1 MGVDRDDAFND
12 FFASTGAARY
22 SGFRSFKTSLDC
34 FMIQLCFLIEKKCV
48 LTPFRPFVLCG
59 VGYFAYHVMHKE
71 SESVAN
77 AAGVIYAPPKTAPV
91 LEDEEELAEEN
102 KEIPDPEPIDQE
114 QEGEAKHETDQDH
127 TDKTAPSTSGTGGN
141 PSSGKGWDAVR
152 KSLNVNSA
160 STSGTGGDKPGS
172 GSSML
177 RDAVRKS
184 ITANAAST
192 KGWNAVAK
200 SISSNAAP
208 NKRRRESLRKP
219 GLSTRS
225 FGIDTRS
232 SSVTTT
238 GTAASTI
245 RKTSSKNS
253 LSSINSDDS
262 SSVDSDEEEDVVAV
276 RGLNTRTSTS
286 TSGGLNNRTSTST
299 SGSSGGSRRGQLRP
313 SLSSRPSSGSRPSS
327 NGGGPRPGRRR
338 STAGSS
344 GVKKMG
350 LSTRSFGINLAAQA
364 AEVDSDSDDSSD

>member
-91 LEDEEELAEEN
+91 LHDDDEPEEN
-102 KEIPDPEPIDQE
+102 EEIPDPEPIDQE
-114 QEGEAKHETDQDH
+114 QEREAQNETDRDN

-141 PSSGKGWDAVR
+141 PGSGKGWDAVR
-152 KSLNVNSA
+152 KSLNANST
-160 STSGTGGDKPGS
+160 STSGTGGDNPGS

-238 GTAASTI
+238 STGASTI

-253 LSSINSDDS
+253 LSSINSDNS
-262 SSVDSDEEEDVVAV
+262 SSVDSDEEEDVVAL

-286 TSGGLNNRTSTST
+286 TSGGLNTRTSTST
-299 SGSSGGSRRGQLRP
+299 IGSTGGSRRGQLRP

-364 AEVDSDSDDSSD
+364 AEVDSDDSSD